1 MRDETRKLLKKAAR
15 SISVAERLLQENE
28 LDFAVGRAYY
38 AMFYTAEALLGE
50 RNLRFSKHSGVH
62 AAYGQHFA
70 KTELLDPKYHRW
82 LLAAFDNRIIG
93 DYGVEGWLPAEDVAE
108 TIEHAR
114 EFLQAATRFLEKPI
128 P

>member
-1 MRDETRKLLKKAAR
+1 MKEEARKLLKKAAR
-15 SISVAERLLQENE
+15 SIDVAVRLLRDGEE
-28 LDFAVGRAYY
+28 DFAVGRAYY

-50 RNLRFSKHSGVH
+50 RDLRFSKHSGVH
-62 AAYGQHFA
+62 AAYGQYFA
-70 KTELLDPKYHRW
+70 KTGLLDPKYHRW

-93 DYGVEGWLPAEDVAE
+93 DYGVDGWLPAEDVAE

-114 EFLQAATRFLEKPI
+114 EFLQVATRHLEKPI